1 MAISVTHDTVVV
13 VADDGTSP
21 VGSDEWNA
29 AHTVTGAMVAV
40 SSTDNAVVRF
50 DSTSGQVQD
59 SDVLVD
65 DDGNIVPDTNDGG
78 ALGSTTLG
86 WSDLHL
92 AIGGTLNWADGDC
105 LLTHYPAGTVWASG
119 PAATDMLSVRG
130 RFGIGAYATST
141 DTNVL
146 APGSATEEDSSDHKW
161 IASVQEKVTLNPTF
175 FTSGFVTSFGI
186 GAYAAGGAGLN
197 SFAGHNNYVM
207 VDAANT
213 ENISAIYGSSIVM
226 TNFADAG
233 NVDYYS
239 GQTIDI
245 NDYPS
250 SPCVSAYT
258 TFIGQDIGVSHRSTG
273 AATSVIGSRI
283 SVTNYNA
290 SANTAGTCTN
300 LIGVDI
306 QAPSVVEQVNNAWGL
321 RVENF
326 AGLGGTTSYNIIS
339 EGTTSINVFEGT
351 VRAGTLALSTDVLLE
366 RDAAASLAQRNATTA
381 QAFRVYNT
389 YTDADNYERGV
400 FDWTTNAN
408 VLTIG
413 TQKGT
418 SGTAR
423 NIYIWRA
430 GNAEPD
436 IVVTASDV
444 RFRGGVVSTG
454 SAQYF
459 TDNQLIVRSN
469 CWIGFSDSTTSA
481 DGNPDT
487 GSGFAKVAKGVLSI
501 ATFGGGSTP
510 AGWMQWAGQ
519 KRVASD
525 FDTGNSTTLANITGL
540 SVAVAAGRTYSFV
553 AELYTTSDVAAGVKF
568 AIGGNAT
575 ATAII
580 YEALVHNAGVLVAQ
594 TRATALGTEVGA
606 VTAVT
611 VAKCT
616 ITGTITVNAAGTLTV
631 QMAQNVGNATGSVA
645 LRGSSFI
652 VHDMP

>member
-389 YTDADNYERGV
+389 YTDGSNYERGV
-400 FDWTTNAN
+400 FDWTTEAN
-408 VLTIG
+408 VLRIG
-413 TQKGT
+413 SQKAG
-418 SGTAR
+418 SGSGRT
-423 NIYIWRA
+423 
-430 GNAEPD
+430 
-436 IVVTASDV
+436 TK
-444 RFRGGVVSTG
+444 FVSTG
-454 SAQYF
+454 DIEINSSGHMSHSVVSGGSLSFQDGTYTF
-459 TDNQLIVRSN
+459 TLL
-469 CWIGFSDSTTSA
+469 
-481 DGNPDT
+481 DGHLLGGAGT
-487 GSGFAKVAKGVLSI
+487 FLGSGGHVK
-501 ATFGGGSTP
+501 
-510 AGWMQWAGQ
+510 
-519 KRVASD
+519 VASD

-540 SVAVAAGRTYSFV
+540 STTVRAGRTYSFT
-553 AELYTTSDVAAGVKF
+553 AELFTTSDVAAGVKF
-568 AIGGNAT
+568 AIAGTAT

-631 QMAQNVGNATGSVA
+631 QMAQNAGNATGSVA